1 MAVAGKRLFWTSII
15 IVELVLVYLLWKP
28 YRDRAKP
35 VHRAAVTAPA
45 VMRAPEAKAAPIV
58 IPSINPSSKPSSKPW
73 SGVQHSAFAAHRKPP
88 VVSAALKSPE
98 PLTAKIVPQP
108 APTVAP
114 ADSFWCR
121 ISANVDAKCDC
132 KDKGQ
137 EQASNLVMRSGSN

>member
-1 MAVAGKRLFWTSII
+1 MAGKRLFWTSII

-28 YRDRAKP
+28 YRDRTKP

-45 VMRAPEAKAAPIV
+45 DIRAHEAKGSTIV
-58 IPSINPSSKPSSKPW
+58 IPSLNTSNKTSRKPW
-73 SGVQHSAFAAHRKPP
+73 SGVQHSAFATHRKPP
-88 VVSAALKSPE
+88 VVNAALKSPE

-108 APTVAP
+108 PPTVAP
-114 ADSFWCR
+114 VDSFWCR

-137 EQASNLVMRSGSN
+137 EQATNLVMRSGSN